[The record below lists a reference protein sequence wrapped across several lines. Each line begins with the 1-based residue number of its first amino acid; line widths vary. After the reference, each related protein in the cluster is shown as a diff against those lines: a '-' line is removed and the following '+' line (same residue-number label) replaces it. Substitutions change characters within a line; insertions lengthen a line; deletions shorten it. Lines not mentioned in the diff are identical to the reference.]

1 MKWSEF
7 VMPVLFIL
15 FFSYTAHAGAEEEPM
30 VEPNEY
36 QEKDIDIQTE
46 YFHEEG
52 LLEQKQ
58 ELPEE
63 LKDLTFERGKY
74 DVIDSVKDSL
84 FLSPVTENQNN
95 TIASKAEQ
103 LGLFSEVSIR
113 TRSEEETEPTLNFD
127 LTILLGIV
135 LALLVGCLF
144 FILIPKMGKLN
155 GEVKRK

>member
-1 MKWSEF
+1 
-7 VMPVLFIL
+7 MPVLLIL
-15 FFSYTAHAGAEEEPM
+15 FFSHAPNGGAEEEPM

-52 LLEQKQ
+52 LLEQKRK
-58 ELPEE
+58 LPEE
-63 LKDLTFERGKY
+63 QKDLTFERGKY
-74 DVIDSVKDSL
+74 DAVDSVKDSL

-95 TIASKAEQ
+95 TIASKSEQ
-103 LGLFSEVSIR
+103 LGLFSEVAIR
-113 TRSEEETEPTLNFD
+113 TRSEEETEPSLNFD

-135 LALLVGCLF
+135 LALLVVCLF

-155 GEVKRK
+155 GDVKRK

>member
-1 MKWSEF
+1 MKWNKY
-7 VMPVLFIL
+7 VMPVLLIL
-15 FFSYTAHAGAEEEPM
+15 FFSHAPHGGAEGEPM

-52 LLEQKQ
+52 LLEQKRK
-58 ELPEE
+58 LPEE
-63 LKDLTFERGKY
+63 QKDLTFERGKY
-74 DVIDSVKDSL
+74 DAFDSVKDSL
-84 FLSPVTENQNN
+84 FLSPVMENQNN
-95 TIASKAEQ
+95 TIASKSEQ
-103 LGLFSEVSIR
+103 LGLFSEVRIP
-113 TRSEEETEPTLNFD
+113 TRNEEETEPSLNFD

-135 LALLVGCLF
+135 LALLVVCLF

>member
-1 MKWSEF
+1 MKWNKY
-7 VMPVLFIL
+7 VMPILLTL
-15 FFSYTAHAGAEEEPM
+15 FFSHVPHGGAEEEPM

-36 QEKDIDIQTE
+36 QENDIDIQTE

-52 LLEQKQ
+52 LLEQKRK
-58 ELPEE
+58 LPEE

-74 DVIDSVKDSL
+74 DAVDSVKDSL

-95 TIASKAEQ
+95 TIASKSEQ
-103 LGLFSEVSIR
+103 LGLFSEVAIR
-113 TRSEEETEPTLNFD
+113 TRSEEETEPSLNFD

-135 LALLVGCLF
+135 LALLVVCLF

-155 GEVKRK
+155 GVAKRK

>member
-1 MKWSEF
+1 MKWNKY
-7 VMPVLFIL
+7 VMPVLLIL
-15 FFSYTAHAGAEEEPM
+15 FFSHAPHGGAEEEPM

-58 ELPEE
+58 KLPEDQ
-63 LKDLTFERGKY
+63 KDLTFERGKY
-74 DVIDSVKDSL
+74 DAIDSVKDSL

-95 TIASKAEQ
+95 TIASKSEQ
-103 LGLFSEVSIR
+103 LGLFSEARIP
-113 TRSEEETEPTLNFD
+113 TRNEEETEPSLNFD

-135 LALLVGCLF
+135 LALLVVCLF

>member
-1 MKWSEF
+1 MKWNKY
-7 VMPVLFIL
+7 VMPVLLIL
-15 FFSYTAHAGAEEEPM
+15 FFSHAPNGGAEEEPM

-52 LLEQKQ
+52 LLEQKRK
-58 ELPEE
+58 LPEE
-63 LKDLTFERGKY
+63 QKDLTFERGKY
-74 DVIDSVKDSL
+74 DAVDSVKDSL

-95 TIASKAEQ
+95 TIASKSEQ
-103 LGLFSEVSIR
+103 LGLFSEVAIR
-113 TRSEEETEPTLNFD
+113 TRSEEETEPSLNFD

-135 LALLVGCLF
+135 LALSVVCLF

-155 GEVKRK
+155 GDVKRK

>member
-1 MKWSEF
+1 MKWNKY
-7 VMPVLFIL
+7 VMPVLLIL
-15 FFSYTAHAGAEEEPM
+15 FFSHAPNGGAEEEPM

-52 LLEQKQ
+52 LLEQKRK
-58 ELPEE
+58 LPEE
-63 LKDLTFERGKY
+63 QKDLTFERGKY
-74 DVIDSVKDSL
+74 DAVDSVKDSL

-95 TIASKAEQ
+95 TIASKSEQ
-103 LGLFSEVSIR
+103 LGLFSEVAIR
-113 TRSEEETEPTLNFD
+113 TRSEEETEPSLNFD

-135 LALLVGCLF
+135 LALLVVCLF

-155 GEVKRK
+155 GDVKRK

>member
-1 MKWSEF
+1 MKWIKY
-7 VMPVLFIL
+7 VMAVLFFM
-15 FFSYTAHAGAEEEPM
+15 FFSHTPHGGAEEEPM

-36 QEKDIDIQTE
+36 QENDIDIQTE

-52 LLEQKQ
+52 LLEQKRR
-58 ELPEE
+58 LPEE
-63 LKDLTFERGKY
+63 QKDLTFERGKY
-74 DVIDSVKDSL
+74 DVMDSVKDSL
-84 FLSPVTENQNN
+84 FLSPVTKNQNN
-95 TIASKAEQ
+95 TIASKSEQ

-113 TRSEEETEPTLNFD
+113 TRSEEETEPSLNFD

-135 LALLVGCLF
+135 LALSVVSLF

>member
-1 MKWSEF
+1 MKWNKY
-7 VMPVLFIL
+7 VMPVLLIL
-15 FFSYTAHAGAEEEPM
+15 FFSHAPHGGAEEEPM

-52 LLEQKQ
+52 LLEQKRK
-58 ELPEE
+58 LPEE
-63 LKDLTFERGKY
+63 QKDLTFERGKY
-74 DVIDSVKDSL
+74 DAVDSVKDSL

-95 TIASKAEQ
+95 TIASKSEQ
-103 LGLFSEVSIR
+103 LGLFSEVAIR
-113 TRSEEETEPTLNFD
+113 TRSEEETEASLNFD

-135 LALLVGCLF
+135 LALLVVCLF

-155 GEVKRK
+155 GDDNRK

>member
-1 MKWSEF
+1 MKWNKY
-7 VMPVLFIL
+7 VMPVLLIL
-15 FFSYTAHAGAEEEPM
+15 FFSHAPNGGAEEEPM

-52 LLEQKQ
+52 LLEQKRK
-58 ELPEE
+58 LPEE
-63 LKDLTFERGKY
+63 QKDLTFERGKY
-74 DVIDSVKDSL
+74 DSVDSVKDSL

-95 TIASKAEQ
+95 TIASKSEQ
-103 LGLFSEVSIR
+103 LGLFSEVAIR
-113 TRSEEETEPTLNFD
+113 TRSEEETEPSLNFD

-155 GEVKRK
+155 GDVKRK

>member
-1 MKWSEF
+1 MKWNKY
-7 VMPVLFIL
+7 VMPVLLIL
-15 FFSYTAHAGAEEEPM
+15 FFSHAPHGGAEEEPM

-52 LLEQKQ
+52 LLEQKR

-63 LKDLTFERGKY
+63 QKDLTFERGKY

-95 TIASKAEQ
+95 TIASKSEQ
-103 LGLFSEVSIR
+103 LGLFSEASIR
-113 TRSEEETEPTLNFD
+113 TRSEEETEPSLNFD

-135 LALLVGCLF
+135 LALLIVCLF

>member
-1 MKWSEF
+1 MKWNKY
-7 VMPVLFIL
+7 VMPFLLIL
-15 FFSYTAHAGAEEEPM
+15 FFSYAPHGGAEEEPM

-52 LLEQKQ
+52 LLEQKRK
-58 ELPEE
+58 LPEE
-63 LKDLTFERGKY
+63 QKDLTFERGKY
-74 DVIDSVKDSL
+74 DAVDSVKDSL

-95 TIASKAEQ
+95 TIASKSEQ
-103 LGLFSEVSIR
+103 LGLFSEVAIR
-113 TRSEEETEPTLNFD
+113 TRSEEETEPSLNFD

-135 LALLVGCLF
+135 LALLVVCLF

-155 GEVKRK
+155 GDVKRK